1 MRVQLH
7 AFSGGTPGRVL
18 TTPSTGTL
26 TRRTATAVVSGTEA
40 ATAMRIAF
48 SHERNVRIDASRH
61 QALVRVNS
69 DLFVYDNL
77 YISALCTFKC

>member
-1 MRVQLH
+1 MAVQLH
-7 AFSGGTPGRVL
+7 ACSRETPDHVP

-48 SHERNVRIDASRH
+48 SHEKNAKIDVSRRQAS
-61 QALVRVNS
+61 VRVS
-69 DLFVYDNL
+69 
-77 YISALCTFKC
+77 